1 MRPGLDISPGRGVVV
16 SATVHRPLSLL
27 AARHGTESA
36 VYALPPHRVTDVRTA
51 CALDVDRREAVSDVG
66 GACALA
72 LTDADAACSRV
83 EIDADRG
90 PAGTRE
96 FLRLHEHGLLDALF
110 LRVAAGLLR

>member
-1 MRPGLDISPGRGVVV
+1 MRPGLDISPVRGVVV

-72 LTDADAACSRV
+72 LTEAMAVVRRARPRKQAHVAGAGVTRV
-83 EIDADRG
+83 Q
-90 PAGTRE
+90 AGHR
-96 FLRLHEHGLLDALF
+96 
-110 LRVAAGLLR
+110 